1 MSKLIF
7 KNILVLIKYLKYLIK
22 ALRIIRFQI
31 NIINGNIARFGPV
44 LGSILGFEPKH
55 HMTWSRDVKTDPTI
69 EIFWIRNTQ

>member
-22 ALRIIRFQI
+22 ALRIIRFQR

-44 LGSILGFEPKH
+44 LAQFDQNITGHSH
-55 HMTWSRDVKTDPTI
+55 VT
-69 EIFWIRNTQ
+69 